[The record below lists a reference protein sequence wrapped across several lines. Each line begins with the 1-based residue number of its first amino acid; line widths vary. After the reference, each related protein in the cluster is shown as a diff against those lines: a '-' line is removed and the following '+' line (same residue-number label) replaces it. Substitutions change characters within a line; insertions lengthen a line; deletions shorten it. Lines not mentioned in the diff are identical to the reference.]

1 MSRTNEEVRNEIL
14 KRVKELDQ
22 KSVTRKKIIYSCIP
36 AAACLAIILTVVLYN
51 SSAQNNIVALPPQ
64 STTSS
69 KSNNSSSTVP
79 NSTTENYTT
88 QQQSTQPTKETNKV
102 SVHLFPASKQNPN
115 VDYFT
120 EDECPHIDVVLN
132 GKIIYRQ
139 LPLEE
144 YPEYGLNKRLT
155 KSDFGAFIGTV
166 VETAE
171 NDPSVKV
178 GAQEPTLKG
187 SSVYY
192 YAPSNKSAL
201 IVQKGEYCSIFV
213 FDQFDDDK
221 SPGFKEI
228 YSLYGTYSADDIAYL
243 SYTVQGMEGTQYCE
257 IEKGNV
263 TNRNKINTF
272 YKITTALVPFEI
284 KDPIAV
290 TPDWLIEAHAEYNAH
305 PEDYKREDINVNIHF
320 KNGMIFKYF
329 DYLPYLSTGYVEGME
344 LLTPEQNTELRAAIT
359 AD

>member
-22 KSVTRKKIIYSCIP
+22 KSATRKKIIYSCIP

-51 SSAQNNIVALPPQ
+51 SSAQNNIATLPPQ
-64 STTSS
+64 SATSGN
-69 KSNNSSSTVP
+69 SNKSSSTAP
-79 NSTTENYTT
+79 NSTTENYTA
-88 QQQSTQPTKETNKV
+88 QQRSTQPTKEATAI
-102 SVHLFPASKQNPN
+102 SVRLFQASKQNPN

-132 GKIIYRQ
+132 GIIVYRQ

-166 VETAE
+166 VETAD
-171 NDPSVKV
+171 NDPYVKV

-213 FDQFDDDK
+213 FDQNIDGK
-221 SPGFKEI
+221 GYNFKEI
-228 YSLYGTYSADDIAYL
+228 YSFYGAYSADDIAYL
-243 SYTVQGMEGTQYCE
+243 SYTVQGMKGTQYCE

-263 TNRNKINTF
+263 TNRNKINSF

-284 KDPIAV
+284 KDPVAV
-290 TPDWLIEAHAEYNAH
+290 TPDWLIEAHAEYEAH

-320 KNGMIFKYF
+320 KNGMIFKHFY
-329 DYLPYLSTGYVEGME
+329 YLPYLSTGYVESIE
-344 LLTPEQNTELRAAIT
+344 LLTPEQNAELRAAIT

>member
-14 KRVKELDQ
+14 KRTKELD
-22 KSVTRKKIIYSCIP
+22 KKDAARKKIIYSCIP

-64 STTSS
+64 STTSGN
-69 KSNNSSSTVP
+69 SNNSSSTAP
-79 NSTTENYTT
+79 NSATENYTT
-88 QQQSTQPTKETNKV
+88 QQRSTQPTKEANTV

-120 EDECPHIDVVLN
+120 EDECPHIDIVLN

-155 KSDFGAFIGTV
+155 KSDFGTFIGTV
-166 VETAE
+166 IETAQ
-171 NDPSVKV
+171 DDSSVKV

-192 YAPSNKSAL
+192 YASSNKSAL
-201 IVQKGEYCSIFV
+201 IAQKGEYCSIFV
-213 FDQFDDDK
+213 FDQFGDDK
-221 SPGFKEI
+221 SPSFKEI
-228 YSLYGTYSADDIAYL
+228 YSLYGAYSADDIAYL

-290 TPDWLIEAHAEYNAH
+290 TPGWLINAYDEFKAH

-329 DYLPYLSTGYVEGME
+329 LYQPYISTGYVAGME
-344 LLTPEQNTELRAAIT
+344 LLTPEQNVELRAAIT

>member
-14 KRVKELDQ
+14 KRAKELEKKDAA
-22 KSVTRKKIIYSCIP
+22 KKKIIYSFIP
-36 AAACLAIILTVVLYN
+36 VAACLAIVLTVILHNSFAHNNIDILSPESASGNSN
-51 SSAQNNIVALPPQ
+51 SS
-64 STTSS
+64 TTASNS
-69 KSNNSSSTVP
+69 K
-79 NSTTENYTT
+79 TENYTA
-88 QQQSTQPTKETNKV
+88 QQRSTQPTKEADAV
-102 SVHLFPASKQNPN
+102 SVRLFQASKQNPN

-132 GKIIYRQ
+132 GIIVYRQ

-166 VETAE
+166 VETAD

-213 FDQFDDDK
+213 FDQNIDGK
-221 SPGFKEI
+221 GYNFKEI
-228 YSLYGTYSADDIAYL
+228 YSFYGAYSADDIAYL
-243 SYTVQGMEGTQYCE
+243 SYTVQGMMGTQYCE

-263 TNRNKINTF
+263 TNRNKINSF

-284 KDPIAV
+284 KDPVAV
-290 TPDWLIEAHAEYNAH
+290 TPDWLIEAHAEYKAH

-329 DYLPYLSTGYVEGME
+329 DYLPYLSTGYVETIE
-344 LLTPEQNTELRAAIT
+344 LLTPEQNAELRAAIT

>member
-14 KRVKELDQ
+14 KRVKELD
-22 KSVTRKKIIYSCIP
+22 KKDEARKKIIYSCIP

-64 STTSS
+64 SATSGN
-69 KSNNSSSTVP
+69 SNKSSSTAP

-88 QQQSTQPTKETNKV
+88 QQRSTQPTKEANTV
-102 SVHLFPASKQNPN
+102 SVHLFPASRQNPN

-213 FDQFDDDK
+213 FDQNVDGK
-221 SPGFKEI
+221 GYNFKEI
-228 YSLYGTYSADDIAYL
+228 YSLYGAYSADDIAYL

-284 KDPIAV
+284 NDPIAV
-290 TPDWLIEAHAEYNAH
+290 TPGWLINAYDEFRAH

-329 DYLPYLSTGYVEGME
+329 LYQPYISTGFVAEME
-344 LLTPEQNTELRAAIT
+344 LLTPEQNNELRAAIT

>member
-14 KRVKELDQ
+14 KRAKELD
-22 KSVTRKKIIYSCIP
+22 KKDAAKKKIIYSFIP
-36 AAACLAIILTVVLYN
+36 VAACLAIVLTVILHN
-51 SSAQNNIVALPPQ
+51 SFAQNNIDILSPQ
-64 STTSS
+64 SASGNS
-69 KSNNSSSTVP
+69 NSSSSTAS
-79 NSTTENYTT
+79 NSTTENYTA
-88 QQQSTQPTKETNKV
+88 QQRSTQPTKEADAV
-102 SVHLFPASKQNPN
+102 SVHLFPASEQNPN

-132 GKIIYRQ
+132 GFIVYRQ

-144 YPEYGLNKRLT
+144 YPEYSLNKRLT

-213 FDQFDDDK
+213 FDQNVDGK
-221 SPGFKEI
+221 GYNFKEI
-228 YSLYGTYSADDIAYL
+228 YSFYGAYSADDIAYL
-243 SYTVQGMEGTQYCE
+243 SYTVQGMKGTQYCE

-263 TNRNKINTF
+263 TNRNKINSF

-284 KDPIAV
+284 KDPVAV
-290 TPDWLIEAHAEYNAH
+290 TPDWLIEAHAEYKAH

-329 DYLPYLSTGYVEGME
+329 DYLPYLSTGYVETIE
-344 LLTPEQNTELRAAIT
+344 LLTPEQNAELRAAIT

>member
-14 KRVKELDQ
+14 KRVKKLDKQ
-22 KSVTRKKIIYSCIP
+22 DAARKKIIYSFIP
-36 AAACLAIILTVVLYN
+36 VAACLAIVLTVILNN
-51 SSAQNNIVALPPQ
+51 SSAQNNVDILSPQ
-64 STTSS
+64 SASGNS
-69 KSNNSSSTVP
+69 NSSSSTAP
-79 NSTTENYTT
+79 NSTTENYTA
-88 QQQSTQPTKETNKV
+88 QQRSTQPTKEADAV
-102 SVHLFPASKQNPN
+102 SVRLFQASKQNPN

-132 GKIIYRQ
+132 GIIVYRQ

-166 VETAE
+166 VETAD

-213 FDQFDDDK
+213 FDQNIDGK
-221 SPGFKEI
+221 GYNFKEI
-228 YSLYGTYSADDIAYL
+228 YSLYGAYSADDIAYL
-243 SYTVQGMEGTQYCE
+243 SYTVQGMKGTQYCE

-272 YKITTALVPFEI
+272 YKITTALVPFETN
-284 KDPIAV
+284 DPIAHD
-290 TPDWLIEAHAEYNAH
+290 PDWLINAYDEFRAH

-329 DYLPYLSTGYVEGME
+329 LYQPYISTGFVAEME
-344 LLTPEQNTELRAAIT
+344 LLTPEQNAELRAAIT

>member
-22 KSVTRKKIIYSCIP
+22 KSATRKKIIYSCIP
-36 AAACLAIILTVVLYN
+36 AAACLVIILTVVLYN

-64 STTSS
+64 STTSGN
-69 KSNNSSSTVP
+69 SNNSSA
-79 NSTTENYTT
+79 TENYTT
-88 QQQSTQPTKETNKV
+88 QQRSTQPTKEANTV

-213 FDQFDDDK
+213 FDQNVDGK
-221 SPGFKEI
+221 GYNFKEI
-228 YSLYGTYSADDIAYL
+228 YSFYGAYSADDIAYL

-272 YKITTALVPFEI
+272 YKITTVLVPFEI

-290 TPDWLIEAHAEYNAH
+290 TPDWLIKAHAEYEAH

-329 DYLPYLSTGYVEGME
+329 LYQPYISTGFVAEME
-344 LLTPEQNTELRAAIT
+344 LLTPEQNNELRAAIT

>member
-1 MSRTNEEVRNEIL
+1 MSKTNEEVRNEIL
-14 KRVKELDQ
+14 KRAKELDQ
-22 KSVTRKKIIYSCIP
+22 KSAAGKKIIYSCIS
-36 AAACLAIILTVVLYN
+36 AAVCLAIVLTVVLH
-51 SSAQNNIVALPPQ
+51 SSFAQNNIAALPPQ
-64 STTSS
+64 STTRG
-69 KSNNSSSTVP
+69 NSSSSSTAP
-79 NSTTENYTT
+79 NSTTESYTA
-88 QQQSTQPTKETNKV
+88 QQRSAKPTKEAATV
-102 SVHLFPASKQNPN
+102 SIHLFRASKQNPN

-120 EDECPHIDVVLN
+120 EDECPHIDIVLN
-132 GKIIYRQ
+132 GKSIYRQ

-166 VETAE
+166 VETPHD
-171 NDPSVKV
+171 DPYVKV

-192 YAPSNKSAL
+192 YASSNKSAL
-201 IVQKGEYCSIFV
+201 IAQKGEYCSIFV
-213 FDQFDDDK
+213 FDQFGEDK

-228 YSLYGTYSADDIAYL
+228 YSLYGVYSADDIAYL
-243 SYTVQGMEGTQYCE
+243 SYTVQGMAGTQYCE

-263 TNRNKINTF
+263 TNRNKINSF
-272 YKITTALVPFEI
+272 YKITTALVPYEI
-284 KDPIAV
+284 KDPVAV
-290 TPDWLIEAHAEYNAH
+290 TPDWLIKAHAEYKAH

-320 KNGMIFKYF
+320 KNGMIFKHF

-344 LLTPEQNTELRAAIT
+344 LLTPEQNNELRAAIT